1 MIQITDAPLVFHEFI
16 ILFSTLFLE
25 PNFPNH
31 FDLLKKLEDMV
42 ANSIAKDVVSSGL
55 PYCRTLDH
63 LKDT

>member
-1 MIQITDAPLVFHEFI
+1 MK
-16 ILFSTLFLE
+16 LFSTLFLE

-31 FDLLKKLEDMV
+31 FDLLKRLEDMV

-55 PYCRTLDH
+55 PYCWTLDH

>member
-1 MIQITDAPLVFHEFI
+1 MK
-16 ILFSTLFLE
+16 LFSTLFLE

-42 ANSIAKDVVSSGL
+42 ANSIAKDVVGSGL
-55 PYCRTLDH
+55 PYCWTLDH